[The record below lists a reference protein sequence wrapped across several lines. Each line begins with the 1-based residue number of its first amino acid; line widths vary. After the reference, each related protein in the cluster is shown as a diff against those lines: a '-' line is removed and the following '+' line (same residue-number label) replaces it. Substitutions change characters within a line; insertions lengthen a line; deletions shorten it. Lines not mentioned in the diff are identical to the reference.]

1 MKKHNR
7 PKVGTVPKRKTVKN
21 VLLFLFSPIEV
32 ALAGQAAQAGHTLRG
47 DHLTAVAHVNRMA
60 AGPQGQRRSDVM
72 AGGSPASPS
81 SHHAGLEALLFLA
94 AKDAA
99 QGGFEAFLFG
109 GGRSSGGRSFLG
121 GQLGDMQRILNNKK
135 EVYKGTV

>member
-1 MKKHNR
+1 
-7 PKVGTVPKRKTVKN
+7 
-21 VLLFLFSPIEV
+21 
-32 ALAGQAAQAGHTLRG
+32 
-47 DHLTAVAHVNRMA
+47 MA

-72 AGGSPASPS
+72 AGGPPAPS
-81 SHHAGLEALLFLA
+81 SHPHHAGLEALLLFA

-109 GGRSSGGRSFLG
+109 GRRGGGGRSLLS

-135 EVYKGTV
+135 EVYKGTVSQDGLMCRSRPKKEPRLVFDFFYYLFR